1 MNDINKKILQ
11 AMKEHPD
18 DNYIPEDE
26 ADVLRLIGRSFKG
39 MFRITLAVVVLLQ
52 VVFAGLAIYCAYQML
67 NIDDIGTKIHWAS
80 GAIATFIVFGLLRIW
95 LFMEL
100 NRLSVLREMKRVELQ
115 IALLANNL

>member
-1 MNDINKKILQ
+1 
-11 AMKEHPD
+11 MKEHPD